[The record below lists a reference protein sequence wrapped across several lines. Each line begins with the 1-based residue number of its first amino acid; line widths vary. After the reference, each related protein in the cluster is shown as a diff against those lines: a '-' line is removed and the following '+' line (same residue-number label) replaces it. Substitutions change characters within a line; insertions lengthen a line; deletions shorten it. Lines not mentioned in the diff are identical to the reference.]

1 MNNRNTSVL
10 LAAHK
15 AWTAGSDLRN
25 RRNRY
30 KQYTYGKQWNDAVI
44 DMDGNVVTE
53 GEYALA
59 SGKQPLTNNLI
70 RQLVKSIVGR
80 FRSQSV
86 AQNRKRERC
95 HTENYLDE
103 LDSRALEEFLIS
115 GCAIQKVVRERRMH
129 GDGVWVDNVS
139 PARFFVNATCDP
151 RGWDIELIGMI
162 HDMSLPELLMRYA
175 HGDRRRAQSLKDI
188 YVGSGAEAIS
198 DFVRSVGVSIN
209 DGLDFF
215 RATTGRCR
223 VIEVWTLESRELVRC
238 HDRQTGDL
246 FTLSSDGEEEID
258 EENRRRA
265 ESGEQPIDKRWEITA
280 HWHCRFLSPTGI
292 VLDEMDSPYS
302 HGGHPFVTKFYPLTD
317 GEIHSFVEDV
327 IDQQRYVNRLIT
339 LIDHIMSSSAKGALL
354 FPDNQLSNTMSWEEI
369 GRRWA
374 SCDAIIP
381 YHPKAGE
388 PMPQQIA
395 SNCTNVGAYELLNL
409 EMRLFEEISGVS
421 KAFQGKSVSAG
432 TAASLY
438 QTEAQNAVIS
448 LTDIYETFTAFC
460 NQRNRLLESET
471 AERTPH
477 EASLSCRERKE

>member
-1 MNNRNTSVL
+1 MTKKNDRNTSVL

-15 AWTAGSDLRN
+15 AWTAGADLRR

-30 KQYTYGKQWNDAVI
+30 KQYTYGNQWNDTVV
-44 DMDGNVVTE
+44 DGDGNVVTE
-53 GEYALA
+53 REYAVA
-59 SGKQPLTNNLI
+59 NGKQPLTNNLI

-80 FRSQSV
+80 FRSQSKGRDK
-86 AQNRKRERC
+86 AHKRLYA
-95 HTENYLDE
+95 ENHLDE

-115 GCAIQKVVRERRMH
+115 GCAIQKVVKERRMH
-129 GDGVWVDNVS
+129 GEGVWVDNVS
-139 PARFFVNATCDP
+139 PARFFVNTTCDP
-151 RGWDIELIGMI
+151 RGWDVELIGMI

-175 HGDRRRAQSLKDI
+175 HGDRRRAQSLKEI
-188 YVGSGAEAIS
+188 YVGAGADTIS
-198 DFVRSVGVSIN
+198 DFVRSIGVSIN
-209 DGLDFF
+209 DNLDFF
-215 RATTGRCR
+215 RATDGRCR
-223 VIEVWTLESRELVRC
+223 VIEVWTLESREQMRC
-238 HDRQTGDL
+238 HDRRTGEL
-246 FTLSSDGEEEID
+246 FVLSMDCDGEID

-265 ESGEQPIDKRWEITA
+265 ENGVPPIDKRWEIMA

-292 VLDEMDSPYS
+292 VLDEMDSPYE

-369 GRRWA
+369 GKRWA
-374 SCDAIIP
+374 ACDAIIP

-421 KAFQGKSVSAG
+421 KAFQGKNVSAG

-460 NQRNRLLESET
+460 NQRDRKMMIES
-471 AERTPH
+471 
-477 EASLSCRERKE
+477 